1 MKKTTLLLIAFIS
14 IIKTTTAQ
22 FTVWEDDFNDNDI
35 SDWTVHDT
43 NGDGHSWQAN
53 QDFQVINGGQA
64 AALNGDH
71 AVMATYTID
80 VNTLESYTDYKPEW
94 AISPAIDLSFYMGST
109 ELTFNAQMAIFTGSK
124 FNLDVYAS
132 TSLDTINFKKVA
144 VVEII
149 GGINDEEAFRD
160 YKVDLSEFVG
170 EDEVYFA
177 FVTIGDGPFGTGYEI
192 DKVSIS
198 VEALLSTEQEALKN
212 TKLVQNPVNN
222 KLQLQFGT
230 GIVAENTL
238 VQLYDMSGKLLKK
251 EPYKENGIAVDN
263 LQSGMYIARITNRTA
278 STTLKFIK
286 N

>member
-1 MKKTTLLLIAFIS
+1 MKKITLLLIAFIS

-53 QDFQVINGGQA
+53 QDFQLINGGQA

-71 AVMATYTID
+71 AVMATYSID
-80 VNTLESYTDYKPEW
+80 INTGADYTDFKREW
-94 AISPAIDLSFYMGST
+94 TISPAIDLSFYMGSA
-109 ELTFNAQMAIFTGSK
+109 ELTFNAQMAIFSNNS
-124 FNLDVYAS
+124 NLDVYAS

-149 GGINDEEAFRD
+149 ASGNTDEAFQD

-177 FVTIGDGPFGTGYEI
+177 FVTLGRGGFGTGYEI

-198 VEALLSTEQEALKN
+198 VEALLSTEEEALKN

-251 EPYKENGIAVDN
+251 ERYRENGIAVDN
-263 LQSGMYIARITNRTA
+263 LRAGMYIARITNSTA
-278 STTLKFIK
+278 SATLKFIK